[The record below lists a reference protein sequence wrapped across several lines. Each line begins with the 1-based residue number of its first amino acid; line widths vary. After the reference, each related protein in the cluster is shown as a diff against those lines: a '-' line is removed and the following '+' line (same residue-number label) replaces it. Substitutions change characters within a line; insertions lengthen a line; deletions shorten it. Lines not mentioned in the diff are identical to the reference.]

1 MMQSTHTNRIN
12 SGMGHCALPKRQLQ
26 TDLGC
31 ALTVPGAAIS
41 PCADYVAMC
50 PQGSRL
56 QPRRITSVPTQ
67 VEIRPQTQQ
76 VSWMC
81 VCCI

>member
-31 ALTVPGAAIS
+31 VLTIPRAAVSHVLTTWQCVPRGQAYSHAAS
-41 PCADYVAMC
+41 P
-50 PQGSRL
+50 S
-56 QPRRITSVPTQ
+56 PTQ
-67 VEIRPQTQQ
+67 VEIHLRTQC
-76 VSWMC
+76 VSW
-81 VCCI
+81 VC